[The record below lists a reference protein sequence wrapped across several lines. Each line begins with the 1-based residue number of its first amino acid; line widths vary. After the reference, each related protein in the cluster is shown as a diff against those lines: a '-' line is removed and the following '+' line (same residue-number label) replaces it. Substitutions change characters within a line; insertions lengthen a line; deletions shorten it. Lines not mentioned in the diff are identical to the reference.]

1 MNEQDFNLIRDR
13 ADIVSSEIYKE
24 LRKHQLNTIVDKAKN
39 NYEPL
44 EIRGMLKLIALS
56 DEWKDDF
63 LKLKAKR

>member
-13 ADIVSSEIYKE
+13 SDIVSSEIYRE